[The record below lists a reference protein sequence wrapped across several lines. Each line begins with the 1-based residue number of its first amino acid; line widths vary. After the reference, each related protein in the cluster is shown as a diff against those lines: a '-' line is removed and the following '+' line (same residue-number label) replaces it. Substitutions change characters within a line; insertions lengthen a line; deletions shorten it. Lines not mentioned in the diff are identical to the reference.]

1 MLFLDTRGPVT
12 KIEDVLIH
20 NTAFSFKGLI
30 SYSVFSDHKVIKLE
44 ISIRD
49 I

>member
-1 MLFLDTRGPVT
+1 MFFLDTHGPVT
-12 KIEDVLIH
+12 KIDDVLIH

-30 SYSVFSDHKVIKLE
+30 SYTVFSDHKVIKLE
-44 ISIRD
+44 ISSRD